1 MTNTSS
7 LTLTCLL
14 LLLAK
19 ETLALPVPQA
29 VTSST
34 GLQRFSQAAVVS
46 KTLSTN
52 PASGFVTGTLAV
64 RTTSGSVAVAFE
76 DDDEVEEDSDE
87 ITEADTSMD

>member
-1 MTNTSS
+1 MTITSS

-34 GLQRFSQAAVVS
+34 GLRFSQAAIVS

-87 ITEADTSMD
+87 ITEADSSMD